1 MGAFAM
7 SEVGDPVLIFP
18 LEGDKENLVAIDPST
33 SITTN
38 IYNITEDHTFRGIYR
53 SDQIAGED
61 IVFGEIANYKSDGK
75 WWKTDANTMTM
86 CIGEIGIALEDI
98 LADATGEIGK
108 IVDVRDDSWSW
119 TKGDMLYISETAGAM
134 TNTMPTGGA
143 DQIRKVAVALS
154 ATLVSFAP
162 DCTIIELA

>member
-1 MGAFAM
+1 M
-7 SEVGDPVLIFP
+7 SKIGNTVLVFPVD
-18 LEGDKENLVAIDPST
+18 GDKGNLVAIDPGK

-61 IVFGEIANYKSDGK
+61 IAFGEIANYKSDGK
-75 WWKTDANTMTM
+75 WWKTDANTTTM

-119 TKGDMLYISETAGAM
+119 TVGAMLYISGTAGAM
-134 TNTMPTGGA
+134 TQTMPMGGA